1 MTVFRWIIAILLTL
15 IVLGVAAKA
24 LEPRKKPPTEVQST
38 KVDKATITRT
48 VSGAGKLEPATKVN
62 VSAQITGIL
71 LDLKVDIGSQV
82 KKGDYLG
89 QIDTSRYQAVVSQS
103 KGGLA
108 AANADVNRARANVS
122 RLRKDFARLEA
133 LAQKNAIGLSEVET
147 AEDLLRQGE
156 AELAAAQSRAQSST
170 ATLRE
175 SNQALEWATLRAPV
189 DGTVL
194 SLNHRVGER
203 MRGSELSEDVILTIG
218 TVHKMEVKIEVGEHD
233 VVFLKPG
240 QVASIEI
247 DALPDRPLRGHV
259 KETGRDALIKNAGTD
274 NEVTTFPVWII
285 MDELPPEALSGMSA
299 RVDIFTETKENVV
312 AVPVQAVTVRPREG
326 SGRDEEKN
334 LGEGV
339 KSGRPPGTPEV
350 PGGGRGRLE
359 KVVFVIKDG
368 KVQKRKVTTG
378 LSSDA
383 HVEIVEGLT
392 PGEEIVEGPYRV
404 LARQINDGDEISVA
418 PMGGGPN
425 GKSGPRGPQ

>member
-1 MTVFRWIIAILLTL
+1 MTVFRWIIAAVFTL
-15 IVLGVAAKA
+15 VIVGVAVGA
-24 LEPRKKPPTEVQST
+24 LKPRKQPPTEVQST
-38 KVDKATITRT
+38 KVEKATITRT

-62 VSAQITGIL
+62 VSAQTTGIL

-108 AANADVNRARANVS
+108 AANADVARAKANVS
-122 RLRKDFARLEA
+122 RLRKELARLEA
-133 LAQKNAIGLSEVET
+133 LAKNSAVGLSEVEN
-147 AEDLLRQGE
+147 AESMLRQGE
-156 AELAAAQSRAQSST
+156 AELAAAESRAMSSS
-170 ATLRE
+170 AGLRE

-259 KETGRDALIKNAGTD
+259 KETGRDAIVKNAGTD
-274 NEVTTFPVWII
+274 NEVTTFPVWIV

-299 RVDIFTETKENVV
+299 RVDIFTETKENVL

-326 SGRDEEKN
+326 AGRDEEKN

-339 KSGRPPGTPEV
+339 KTGRPPGTPEV
-350 PGGGRGRLE
+350 PGGGRDRLE

-368 KVQKRKVTTG
+368 KVEKRKVTTG
-378 LSSDA
+378 LASDA
-383 HVEIVEGLT
+383 TVEITEGLAE
-392 PGEEIVEGPYRV
+392 GEELVEGPYRV
-404 LARQINDGDEISVA
+404 LARQLGDGDEVTIA
-418 PMGGGPN
+418 PAGGP
-425 GKSGPRGPQ
+425 GRGPRGPR